1 MSDEE
6 NAPVRRRG
14 RRRRRRVEDED
25 KKEKKKEVRQQ
36 SDDDD
41 PSPSAQP
48 KSGEALDSSC
58 QIVFTF
64 EGSCLLLCL
73 LINNLNSTARY
84 HSCFV
89 CVQAGMLVQKLP
101 VTFPPA
107 HGESMCAA
115 GTSLTPCIQ
124 SLPYHISCLHG
135 YVIYVMILC
144 TYAI

>member
-48 KSGEALDSSC
+48 KSGEDLDSSC
-58 QIVFTF
+58 QIGFTF
-64 EGSCLLLCL
+64 EGSCYFC
-73 LINNLNSTARY
+73 
-84 HSCFV
+84 V
-89 CVQAGMLVQKLP
+89 C
-101 VTFPPA
+101 
-107 HGESMCAA
+107 
-115 GTSLTPCIQ
+115 
-124 SLPYHISCLHG
+124 
-135 YVIYVMILC
+135 
-144 TYAI
+144 